1 MKNKLYDVIEQI
13 ELVKKKLNYLNTK
26 NIKVINQF
34 FSIINNAN
42 DNQILTF
49 VDNLILWKD
58 LKCVVKFSIADWNN
72 KKINIK
78 ESFHKKGKNPIV
90 QVYNGT
96 KNFIDSSNDVIINL
110 SKAGDIEIINLNKID
125 FAGKIIILW

>member
-58 LKCVVKFSIADWNN
+58 LKYVLNFSIGDWEN
-72 KKINIK
+72 KKIHIK
-78 ESFHKKGKNPIV
+78 EKDHKKGKNPIV

-125 FAGKIIILW
+125 FAGKIIIL

>member
-58 LKCVVKFSIADWNN
+58 LKYVLNFSIVDWEN
-72 KKINIK
+72 KKIHIK
-78 ESFHKKGKNPIV
+78 EKDHKKGKNPIV

-125 FAGKIIILW
+125 FAGKIIIL